1 MSSLIEHDPPSDY
14 SDVGEGSEALASG
27 SQFPAYTGGHTG
39 SGRLNKSQAL
49 ASTLETIA
57 ATAEPPW
64 RSRFIRYATRLRR
77 CASWKGQR
85 CEQPFCPR
93 CQTRVAIRNRRQLEE
108 RLRAIDRT
116 LLRKLRLSVAAL
128 EPRSGV
134 VVLRAAFLALRRT
147 SVWLS
152 AVAGGEAHFEIKE
165 ARTSERW
172 NVHLH
177 ALIELAATV
186 LLSKKLL
193 ATAWQ
198 KILKARGVAGSAYLQ
213 AVSNTGV
220 VWRHGKPFSRLAY
233 YTTKRQRG
241 FELLELEHSRV
252 AALVNAY
259 RGLRLKS
266 TLGTWRQRKRAEG
279 GR

>member
-1 MSSLIEHDPPSDY
+1 
-14 SDVGEGSEALASG
+14 
-27 SQFPAYTGGHTG
+27 
-39 SGRLNKSQAL
+39 
-49 ASTLETIA
+49 
-57 ATAEPPW
+57 
-64 RSRFIRYATRLRR
+64 
-77 CASWKGQR
+77 
-85 CEQPFCPR
+85 
-93 CQTRVAIRNRRQLEE
+93 
-108 RLRAIDRT
+108 
-116 LLRKLRLSVAAL
+116 
-128 EPRSGV
+128 V
-134 VVLRAAFLALRRT
+134 V
-147 SVWLS
+147 
-152 AVAGGEAHFEIKE
+152 GGEAHFEIKE

-193 ATAWQ
+193 ASAWQ

-220 VWRHGKPFSRLAY
+220 VWQHMKPFSPLAY

-241 FELLELEHSRV
+241 LELLRLEHSQV
-252 AALVNAY
+252 AALVDAY
-259 RGLRLKS
+259 PGLRLKC